1 VQPKKE
7 PVCSIR
13 RNVQE
18 DEIRCFKCEGVGYQ
32 YKDCPNR
39 RLERERAVPVI
50 ILQKVQQEEWRRSP
64 ENAL

>member
-1 VQPKKE
+1 M
-7 PVCSIR
+7 
-13 RNVQE
+13 QE